1 MSFSH
6 TQEDF
11 FFFCIFLLN
20 LQPKFTET
28 TLIYFED
35 YIMNQFLLVCGK
47 LIKKNIV
54 LAWNNKNRFMIL
66 LLYIWHIFSNFIYL
80 KAISI
85 VLKIQK
91 PPRFILNITTN
102 HHVWKIWQYNYC
114 LKCHFMLNSSS
125 SSSLQ
130 HNEGK
135 TGSKMADVLGIIVFS
150 SEGRFL
156 GFKI

>member
-6 TQEDF
+6 TQKDF
-11 FFFCIFLLN
+11 FFFFVVQCIFLLY

-35 YIMNQFLLVCGK
+35 YTMNQFLLVCGK

-80 KAISI
+80 KAISSST
-85 VLKIQK
+85 K
-91 PPRFILNITTN
+91 NSETTP
-102 HHVWKIWQYNYC
+102 IYFEYYDESSC
-114 LKCHFMLNSSS
+114 LKNMTVQLLFEMPFYA
-125 SSSLQ
+125 
-130 HNEGK
+130 K
-135 TGSKMADVLGIIVFS
+135 
-150 SEGRFL
+150 
-156 GFKI
+156 

>member
-6 TQEDF
+6 TQKYF
-11 FFFCIFLLN
+11 FSFVVQCIFLLYF
-20 LQPKFTET
+20 QPKFTET

-80 KAISI
+80 KAISSTKNSETTHYGPRPRKNRFESI
-85 VLKIQK
+85 WKLRPFLNWPAWLVDYLEYSHNCAELRGPSKTSKNMLK
-91 PPRFILNITTN
+91 
-102 HHVWKIWQYNYC
+102 
-114 LKCHFMLNSSS
+114 
-125 SSSLQ
+125 
-130 HNEGK
+130 
-135 TGSKMADVLGIIVFS
+135 
-150 SEGRFL
+150 L
-156 GFKI
+156 GFLTNFQIF